1 VSQKKKFL
9 AILFKNFFKHHK
21 IPYEFLINYTR
32 VMSDNLTKNTNSNI
46 DTIPKK
52 TLGWFFGSFM
62 LLFSLILLSESILAS
77 TLGFSGALISIPPT
91 GKLINQFLK
100 SKYNFII
107 EGELKVAL
115 CFVLFIFL
123 MSAIPETTKQN
134 LPNTVQQQSQVSS
147 EGAKNV
153 VISKNEQP
161 KSNKSDIVVKSIIV
175 KKVNGKFRYFFDIR
189 NNGTEEF
196 SGEVSIFLHNNKQS
210 SKLGGD
216 TFATT
221 HPINPMLGFGHTY
234 IEINTG
240 TPLIH
245 GEYGITK
252 FKYEVKVADKTI
264 KLGENIIT
272 DRYEDASF

>member
-1 VSQKKKFL
+1 MSQEKKFL
-9 AILFKNFFKHHK
+9 SILFENLFKNHK
-21 IPYEFLINYTR
+21 IHYEFLINHTK
-32 VMSDNLTKNTNSNI
+32 VMSGNLTKNTKSNI
-46 DTIPKK
+46 DNISKK
-52 TLGWFFGSFM
+52 TLAWFFGSFM
-62 LLFSLILLSESILAS
+62 LLFSLLLISESLLAS
-77 TLGFSGALISIPPT
+77 ALGFFAALISIPPT
-91 GKLINQFLK
+91 GKIINQFLQ
-100 SKYNFII
+100 SKYHFVI
-107 EGELKVAL
+107 EGKLKVTV

-134 LPNTVQQQSQVSS
+134 LPNTEQKSQV
-147 EGAKNV
+147 GYKGTQNI

-161 KSNKSDIVVKSIIV
+161 ESNKSDIVVKSIIV

-240 TPLIH
+240 TPLVH